1 MHHSFRRFGA
11 RAHGK
16 GCGTDVV
23 PREDGRF
30 LAVSCETGAQ
40 IWDTASDK
48 LLAELPAPQ
57 PLPPIPDPYPAVTAR
72 GDRAAVALGNTVAVF
87 ALPGGARLRT
97 IEHPALVRAL
107 AFAPAGHDLLTASAD
122 GTLLLSRDDRAP
134 VAWPSPAGAIT
145 AVAFTSDEHAI
156 AASASDHRLR
166 VYDVERGQVAYE
178 LDGSAQSA
186 DVRALR
192 VSPDRR
198 RLIAMAMDKNTVV
211 PVLWDVT
218 GRRRVATLSSGKDI
232 ALAARF
238 VNNQRIV
245 TASRDGTARLW
256 DAMTGELQ
264 RAFLGSSVVLFDAAV
279 NPGETILATAAG
291 DGAIRFWD
299 IASARLIWV
308 LHAHRSF
315 VNGLHFSGTDVISRG
330 YDGDIARWSLPLTPP
345 PDLADLV
352 SCLPRKL
359 DEKTGALVDDQPCV
373 P

>member
-1 MHHSFRRFGA
+1 
-11 RAHGK
+11 
-16 GCGTDVV
+16 
-23 PREDGRF
+23 
-30 LAVSCETGAQ
+30 VSCETGVQ
-40 IWDTASDK
+40 IWDTANDK

-57 PLPPIPDPYPAVTAR
+57 PLPPIPDPYPAVTAL

-87 ALPGGARLRT
+87 ALPGGARVRT

-122 GTLLLSRDDRAP
+122 GTLLVSRDDREP
-134 VAWPSPAGAIT
+134 VALPSPSGAIT
-145 AVAFTSDEHAI
+145 AVAFTSQDHAI
-156 AASASDHRLR
+156 AASASDHRMR
-166 VYDVERGQVAYE
+166 IYDLVRGQVAYE

-192 VSPDRR
+192 VSPDGQ
-198 RLIAMAMDKNTVV
+198 RLIAMAKDKNTVV

-218 GRRRVATLSSGKDI
+218 GRRRLATLSSGKDI
-232 ALAARF
+232 VLAARF
-238 VNNQRIV
+238 VNNHRIV

-279 NPGETILATAAG
+279 NPDETVLATAAG

-315 VNGLHFSGTDVISRG
+315 VNGLHFLGTDVVSRG
-330 YDGDIARWSLPLTPP
+330 YDGDIARWSLPPTPP

-352 SCLPRKL
+352 RCLPRQL
-359 DEKTGALVDDQPCV
+359 DEKTGALVDDEPCA